1 MKHHYV
7 PQFLLSQWA
16 NGIDDNTIEVFR
28 LDLVELRSDRH
39 TPAYTGYEKDLYALS
54 HDKIAG
60 MNQHAVEE
68 HFLKH
73 IDNDAAKV
81 RNKLEKTGL
90 NSLNSRDRNA
100 WVRFLMSLR
109 VRQPV
114 SIDNLITSSAEHLR
128 NSLASQPDQYEEL
141 ASSSD
146 PSNLVDWVDENYPGL
161 IDNFGLS
168 FFHELVD
175 NPKISDQILRMKWW
189 LWDFSDVRHD
199 LLLSD
204 NPCIFTHGINDPN
217 LIISLP
223 VSPKKVFMA
232 TQTAMVAETLRQQKS
247 QHLLKRINESS
258 LLQSSSRIYARDT
271 SHRRFIQNRFH
282 QFP

>member
-16 NGIDDNTIEVFR
+16 NGEEDKTIEVFR
-28 LDLVELRSDRH
+28 LNLNELRSDRH
-39 TPAYTGYEKDLYALS
+39 TPEYTGYEKDLYALS
-54 HDKIAG
+54 RDKIAG

-81 RNKLEKTGL
+81 RNKLEETGL
-90 NSLNSRDRNA
+90 NSLNPWDRNA

-109 VRQPV
+109 IRQPTLV
-114 SIDNLITSSAEHLR
+114 DNLITSSAEHLR
-128 NSLASQPDQYEEL
+128 KSLASQPEQFEEL
-141 ASSSD
+141 ALNGD
-146 PSNLVDWVDENYPGL
+146 PANLVDWVDENYPGL

-175 NPKISDQILRMKWW
+175 NPNIGDQILRMTWW
-189 LWDFSDVRHD
+189 LWDFSDAPHD

-204 NPCIFTHGINDPN
+204 NPCIFTHGINDAN

-232 TQTAMVAETLRQQKS
+232 THSAMMAENLRKQKP

-271 SHRRFIQNRFH
+271 SHSRFIQNRFH
-282 QFP
+282 HFL